1 MVSKFISVDRKQ
13 GVANRAKII
22 VKASSHQ
29 LLLEKEELEDS
40 CLTRISVPGSAPAL
54 SSLLLSSV
62 SDSKQRFSLSE
73 LFIRIYSGITQV
85 FQFSIIIG
93 KFSKVPD

>member
-1 MVSKFISVDRKQ
+1 MWRVSSVELTDCMSQ
-13 GVANRAKII
+13 EWLSS
-22 VKASSHQ
+22 ASSHQ

-40 CLTRISVPGSAPAL
+40 CLTRISAL